1 LKQSLLKILV
11 VFLLICTLESCA
23 QEMPSPDGNSPS
35 SPNVS
40 SKVDEIDISK
50 YQLSAVYQHSYYFR
64 NIPGALLVANQ
75 DHGAA
80 LYYVNK
86 SSGDERIYCFDA
98 LCKHTNCVART
109 LYQPRLL
116 QYHPYDKNLYGI
128 PPEHGKKG
136 GSRLYCI
143 DGETQEMRCAW
154 EGNGNVIDTDY
165 LCVSGQYLYFP
176 VKRTEV
182 GYDIVRYDVEKGKA
196 EVMTPPD
203 GKYFHYVMY
212 ISGDVFLVTFVDEAN
227 CYLTDEDF
235 QKFTKTDYQNGFYY
249 MNGSDAI
256 SILYDTRNGQ
266 HASVGFRYDNIKN
279 GESYVV
285 LEQQE
290 PIHPTGFDGSYLYLI
305 EYFWQDSGYLLGNM
319 LYRISIDGGN
329 VEFVYDFGGT
339 LREVVSFE
347 DSLFYYRKEYENGSP
362 VHIYGKLT
370 EKSDGFTAEDFEIIH
385 P

>member
-1 LKQSLLKILV
+1 
-11 VFLLICTLESCA
+11 
-23 QEMPSPDGNSPS
+23 M
-35 SPNVS
+35 
-40 SKVDEIDISK
+40 
-50 YQLSAVYQHSYYFR
+50 
-64 NIPGALLVANQ
+64 
-75 DHGAA
+75 
-80 LYYVNK
+80 
-86 SSGDERIYCFDA
+86 
-98 LCKHTNCVART
+98 
-109 LYQPRLL
+109 
-116 QYHPYDKNLYGI
+116 
-128 PPEHGKKG
+128 
-136 GSRLYCI
+136 
-143 DGETQEMRCAW
+143 
-154 EGNGNVIDTDY
+154 
-165 LCVSGQYLYFP
+165 
-176 VKRTEV
+176 
-182 GYDIVRYDVEKGKA
+182 RYDVEKGKA

-227 CYLTDEDF
+227 CYLTDENF

-279 GESYVV
+279 GESHVV

-290 PIHPTGFDGSYLYLI
+290 PIHPTGFDGSYLYFI
-305 EYFWQDSGYLLGNM
+305 EYFWQDSGYLLGNI

-347 DSLFYYRKEYENGSP
+347 DSLYYYRKEYENGSP

-370 EKSDGFTAEDFEIIH
+370 EKSDGFIAEDFETVY